1 MASFQLQTSVVL
13 HSQWSPQLSSDYN
26 GRLAVGGACRGRAR
40 FIDHLRCS
48 SSSNAEKGVPNSNY
62 VVPLD
67 KTFSPSNSFITRPL
81 VEILRDLNKR
91 VPENIINAPSSSSA
105 SSTFLPWY
113 HANRMLSFYAPGWCG
128 EVRDVK
134 FADDGTITVVYRLTI
149 RGSDGEGRQTPNH
162 QVNFKLIRSK
172 WGGSGFQD
180 YKSTVEWAGR
190 ANWRA
195 VHRESTG
202 TVSSSDIN
210 ISDPVA
216 AAEEMAFCRACARFG
231 LGLYL
236 YHEE

>member
-1 MASFQLQTSVVL
+1 MALPLQTCVVLGL
-13 HSQWSPQLSSDYN
+13 HSQWSPRLSSDSN
-26 GRLAVGGACRGRAR
+26 GRLVVGGVCRGRGR
-40 FIDHLRCS
+40 FIGQLRCSSSS

-67 KTFSPSNSFITRPL
+67 KTFSPSNSSYITRPL

-91 VPENIINAPSSSSA
+91 IPENIITSPSA

-134 FADDGTITVVYRLTI
+134 FTDDGTITVVYRLTI
-149 RGSDGEGRQTPNH
+149 RGSDRE
-162 QVNFKLIRSK
+162 
-172 WGGSGFQD
+172 
-180 YKSTVEWAGR
+180 A
-190 ANWRA
+190 
-195 VHRESTG
+195 HRESTG
-202 TVSSSDIN
+202 TVSSRDIN
-210 ISDPVA
+210 IEDPVA
-216 AAEEMAFCRACARFG
+216 AAEEIAFCRACARFG